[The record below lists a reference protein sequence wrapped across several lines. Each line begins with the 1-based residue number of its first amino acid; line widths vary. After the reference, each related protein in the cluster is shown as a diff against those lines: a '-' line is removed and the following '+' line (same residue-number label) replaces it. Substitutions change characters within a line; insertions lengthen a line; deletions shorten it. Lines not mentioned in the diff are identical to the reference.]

1 MQDSGDS
8 PEDSIWTVLDGEG
21 SEDEDPSDSWS
32 ELREADLI
40 ALFNQIPVDHMFRLA
55 YLLALL
61 KKK

>member
-55 YLLALL
+55 Y
-61 KKK
+61 